1 MKLTNEQ
8 ILDVFKKTEGILHGH
23 FLLTSG
29 RHSDTYM
36 QCAKLFVHPEE
47 SAYLCGALSEQL
59 KEFKAD
65 AVVSPAVGGIIM
77 GYEVARQLGVK
88 NFFAE
93 REGGGMTLRRGFAL
107 EKGMRVIVVEDV
119 VTTGGSV
126 KEVIELCR
134 AAGAEVTA
142 VASVVDRSGGKVDF
156 GVPYRAL
163 LSMEVKSYE
172 ADECPLCREGQ
183 IPVVKPGSRGLK

>member
-1 MKLTNEQ
+1 MALTNEE
-8 ILDVFKKTEGILHGH
+8 ILKAFERTEGILRGH

-36 QCAKLFVHPEE
+36 QCAKLFADPKE
-47 SAYLCGALSEQL
+47 SQKLCADLALRL

-77 GYEVARQLGVK
+77 GYEVARELGVV
-88 NFFAE
+88 NYFAE
-93 REGGGMTLRRGFAL
+93 RVDGKMTLRRGFKL
-107 EKGMRVIVVEDV
+107 SPGMKVIVVEDV

-126 KEVIELCR
+126 KEVIELSR
-134 AAGAEVTA
+134 EAGCEVVA
-142 VASVVDRSGGKVDF
+142 VASIVDRSNGAVDF

-163 LSMEVKSYE
+163 LTMEVKSYE
-172 ADECPLCREGQ
+172 ASECPFCKDGSV
-183 IPVVKPGSRGLK
+183 PYKPGSRGLK